1 MTYDFHPEARLE
13 YRKAATFYE
22 RRRAGLGAAFTLEVE
37 AAIDRLVE
45 TPERWRVIEQDV
57 RRCLTHTFPY
67 GILYTF
73 EAESILIV
81 AVMHLRRRPGYWR
94 DRLSSSDY
102 R

>member
-13 YRKAATFYE
+13 YREAAVFHET
-22 RRRAGLGAAFTLEVE
+22 RRSGLGAAFSLEVE
-37 AAIDRLVE
+37 AAIDRILE
-45 TPERWRVIEQDV
+45 APERWRVIEQDV

-67 GILYTF
+67 GILYTV

-94 DRLSSSDY
+94 SRLSGDSD
-102 R
+102 